1 LSHTN
6 DVPVHNIIRQSLFS
20 PSKAATL

>member
-1 LSHTN
+1 LSHRN
-6 DVPVHNIIRQSLFS
+6 DVPVHSIIRQTLFS